1 LVAVLIST
9 TGVPRSEQDAMKEMK
24 HTSTSSQWEQQGKPG
39 KCNSRHCEHRKCN
52 EYNHLQMARR
62 VS

>member
-9 TGVPRSEQDAMKEMK
+9 TGVPRSEQDTMKEMK
-24 HTSTSSQWEQQGKPG
+24 HMSTSCQWVQQAKPSNW
-39 KCNSRHCEHRKCN
+39 NSPHCEHRKCN
-52 EYNHLQMARR
+52 EYSHLQMARC